1 MGVMSQIALIPGV
14 QFRLHRM
21 LTQQNEQRSGEGET
35 LRLQVTCVGGCKSHG
50 ILKTRAIFR
59 RGCRAGL
66 TCAQSEWGADTPQI
80 QTADATKLGWCLRLT
95 LYSVPPLCERGV

>member
-35 LRLQVTCVGGCKSHG
+35 LRLQVTCVGGWVSHG
-50 ILKTRAIFR
+50 ILKVHAMFR
-59 RGCRAGL
+59 RVCRAAV
-66 TCAQSEWGADTPQI
+66 TCAQSERGPDT
-80 QTADATKLGWCLRLT
+80 
-95 LYSVPPLCERGV
+95 